1 MKAISL
7 MYHDIVTSKDSL
19 DSSGFVSPDANHY
32 KVYSEDFSKH
42 IDQLYSDSKY
52 ISTVFSEFDHSTTPI
67 YLTFDDGGKSAILD
81 ALKILNRHN
90 AKGHF
95 FITTSMIG
103 NKNFLTEED
112 IIQLDNEG
120 HIIGSHSHTHPDKI
134 SSLTSKEIEN
144 EWSESIKILQ
154 TILQKEVTTASI
166 PGGFFSK
173 NVVKY
178 ASKCGIQTLFT
189 SEPRKSFSKL
199 YDCTLIGR
207 YTVQINTPLYTI
219 QKIYNENFLFLSKQF
234 LFWEFKKV
242 LKKYFGPQY
251 ASLRKAIFK
260 YVKK

>member
-7 MYHDIVTSKDSL
+7 MYHDIVNSKNDL
-19 DSSGFVSPDANHY
+19 ASSGFVSPDANHY
-32 KVYSEDFSKH
+32 KVYSTDFTKH
-42 IDQLYSDSKY
+42 IEQIYLDSKY
-52 ISTVFSEFDHSTTPI
+52 ISTVFSESDTSTTPI
-67 YLTFDDGGKSAILD
+67 YLTFDDGGKSAISD

-103 NKNFLTEED
+103 NKNFLSEED
-112 IIQLDNEG
+112 IIQLDKEG
-120 HIIGSHSHTHPDKI
+120 HIIGSHSHTHPEKI
-134 SSLTSKEIEN
+134 SSLPSKEIES
-144 EWSESIKILQ
+144 EWSESIQILQ
-154 TILQKEVTTASI
+154 RILNKEVTTASI
-166 PGGFFSK
+166 PGGFFS
-173 NVVKY
+173 NDVVKY

-189 SEPRKSFSKL
+189 SEPKRSLSKL

-219 QKIYNENFLFLSKQF
+219 QKICNENFLFMSKQF

-251 ASLRKAIFK
+251 ASLRKKIFK
-260 YVKK
+260 HFKK